1 MEKVSRR
8 AGEKASSGGRER
20 VTDSPVP
27 PFPDSKKGGFTL
39 IEVLIALVVLAMGFA
54 MLITMFTVGLKG
66 VTTNQVRTQATNL
79 AQELMDEIIG
89 KEFRERT
96 SANRPEWGYSADDE
110 GNYRSM
116 WDDVD
121 DYATWKSKNPPLD
134 ISGNELTLYN
144 DFTRSVSV
152 AFVSAYDL
160 QTPMGTAANTSCK
173 RIIVYVEHLDIA
185 TVSLYGLKTLS
196 VYQW

>member
-1 MEKVSRR
+1 MLR
-8 AGEKASSGGRER
+8 
-20 VTDSPVP
+20 
-27 PFPDSKKGGFTL
+27 KKKGFTL
-39 IEVLIALVVLAMGFA
+39 IEILIALVVLAMGIA
-54 MLITMFTVGLKG
+54 MLIAMFTVGLKG
-66 VTTNQVRTQATNL
+66 VTTNQRRTQATNL
-79 AQELMDEIIG
+79 AQDLMDEIMG
-89 KEFRERT
+89 KEFRDPEPD
-96 SANRPEWGYSADDE
+96 NRPEWGYSAGDE

-121 DYATWKSKNPPLD
+121 DYSAWKSKNPPLD
-134 ISGNELTLYN
+134 ISGNELTLYD

-160 QTPMGTAANTSCK
+160 QTPMETGANTPCK

-196 VYQW
+196 VYHR